1 MGYTIVKSMEE
12 TSIVRC
18 QSRGGACRWADSE
31 WELPRR
37 VRVGVPSLT
46 SLIPISTI
54 NLSFY
59 CIDLAKFVVSVSNR
73 LRPSGAWSPVAMGGC
88 RCDFHVVS
96 GIGFEVR
103 SYVWTKGLPI
113 AQSCQ
118 PIQKYVIT
126 RIQDLTNA
134 LMTCLWFDRTVN
146 GCCLA
151 VISSIKRTAT
161 LPSQPPRLTTLVS
174 VSIAP

>member
-1 MGYTIVKSMEE
+1 MGYTTVKYMEE

-31 WELPRR
+31 WALPRR

-46 SLIPISTI
+46 SLIPILTI

-59 CIDLAKFVVSVSNR
+59 CIDLTKFVVSISHR
-73 LRPSGAWSPVAMGGC
+73 LRPSGALSPVAMGGC
-88 RCDFHVVS
+88 RRDFHVVS
-96 GIGFEVR
+96 RIGFEVR
-103 SYVWTKGLPI
+103 SYVWTKGLLT
-113 AQSCQ
+113 ARSCQ
-118 PIQKYVIT
+118 QILEYVIT
-126 RIQDLTNA
+126 HIQDLRNA
-134 LMTCLWFDRTVN
+134 LMTCLWFDRTIN
-146 GCCLA
+146 GYCLA

-174 VSIAP
+174 VSIVP